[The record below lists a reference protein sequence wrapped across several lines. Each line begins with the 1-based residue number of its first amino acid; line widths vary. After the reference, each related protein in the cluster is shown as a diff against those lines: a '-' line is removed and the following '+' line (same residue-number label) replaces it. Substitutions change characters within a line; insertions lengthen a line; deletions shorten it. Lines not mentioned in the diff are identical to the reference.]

1 MLAAAGRERPERN
14 GLMAKSVNKVILV
27 GHLGKDPEL
36 SYIPS
41 GQSVAKF
48 TMATNR
54 SYKDKSGEL
63 KEETEWHN
71 IVAWGKLGEICAQY
85 LAKGRQAYLEG
96 HIRSRNWEDK
106 QGNKRTTTEI
116 VADNVV
122 LLGGRG
128 EASGEVAGPRSGAS
142 RATAPAES
150 FEEAVSPEITDDDI
164 PF

>member
-1 MLAAAGRERPERN
+1 
-14 GLMAKSVNKVILV
+14 MARSVNKVILV

-36 SYIPS
+36 SYLPS

-48 TMATNR
+48 TLATNR
-54 SYKDKSGEL
+54 SWKDKSSGEL

-71 IVAWGKLGEICAQY
+71 IVAWGKTGEICAQY
-85 LAKGRQAYLEG
+85 LAKGRQAYIEG
-96 HIRSRNWEDK
+96 RIHSRTWEDREGK
-106 QGNKRTTTEI
+106 SRTTTEI

-128 EASGEVAGPRSGAS
+128 EAAGEGAS
-142 RATAPAES
+142 RPAGVARAPQS
-150 FEEAVSPEITDDDI
+150 SEEALENAASPEITDDDI